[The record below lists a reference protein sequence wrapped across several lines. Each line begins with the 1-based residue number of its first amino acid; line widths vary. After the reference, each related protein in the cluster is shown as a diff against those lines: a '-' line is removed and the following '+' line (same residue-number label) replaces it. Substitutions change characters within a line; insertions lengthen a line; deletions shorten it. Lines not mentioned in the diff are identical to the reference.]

1 VTLRPD
7 TIRPPA
13 EVRKIEAARVE
24 TYRHNRSRR
33 IFKAYEID
41 GDQYVIATRTGRMR
55 REIGR
60 DELARA
66 FTRVVGCQACGV
78 HHDVGRRDRHRKP
91 SSAEQE
97 WITRALT
104 SGDPGPRPGPVEPR
118 LPV

>member
-1 VTLRPD
+1 MTLRPD

-13 EVRKIEAARVE
+13 EIRKIEAARVE

-41 GDQYVIATRTGRMR
+41 GDRYVIATRSGAGR
-55 REIGR
+55 REITREQLER
-60 DELARA
+60 DY
-66 FTRVVGCQACGV
+66 TRVVGCQACGV

-91 SSAEQE
+91 STDEQE

-104 SGDPGPRPGPVEPR
+104 SGDAGPRPGSEQTG